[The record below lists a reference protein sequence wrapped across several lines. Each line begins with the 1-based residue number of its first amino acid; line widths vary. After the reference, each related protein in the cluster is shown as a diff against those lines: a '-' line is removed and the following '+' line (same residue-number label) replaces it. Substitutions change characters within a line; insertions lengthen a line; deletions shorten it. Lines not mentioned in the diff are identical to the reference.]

1 MRTDEDVLNML
12 AANRKHDEMRPIVA
26 RVQER
31 IDRIHAQ
38 ENAAPFEQR
47 LSIAAKSLG
56 TEPDPW
62 AMVAARAC
70 VRVGCELAWVTER
83 SERGNL
89 LRGQGRHEARL
100 KVMAV
105 MREAGLSYPEIA
117 KVFSTGHSTVITAL
131 NRLTVKPT
139 PARVVRMAVA

>member
-1 MRTDEDVLNML
+1 MTNEDLHNML
-12 AANRKHDEMRPIVA
+12 AANRKYDQMGPIVA
-26 RVQER
+26 RVQAR

-38 ENAAPFEQR
+38 ENAHPFEQR
-47 LSIAAKSLG
+47 LAIAAKSLG

-70 VRVGCELAWVTER
+70 VRVGCELAWITER
-83 SERGNL
+83 SERGGL
-89 LRGQGRHEARL
+89 LHGQGRHEARL
-100 KVMAV
+100 KVMAL
-105 MREAGLSYPEIA
+105 MREAGLSFPEIA
-117 KVFSTGHSTVITAL
+117 RVFNTNHSTVITAL